1 VDKKLVGPSYRE
13 IANRYRQDKGAAA
26 RLAQKVKAG
35 GKGVWGD
42 IPMPPNGHVKDADI
56 QNIVQW
62 ILTVK

>member
-1 VDKKLVGPSYRE
+1 
-13 IANRYRQDKGAAA
+13 
-26 RLAQKVKAG
+26 
-35 GKGVWGD
+35 VWGD